1 SDIIKKRS
9 TTTTT
14 KTKTPT
20 PDPVT
25 SIEGND
31 VIIHLEQG
39 DIDTRKKKISKQ
51 SLRTILG

>member
-1 SDIIKKRS
+1 MKKYIDYYFSVVSDIIKKRS

-14 KTKTPT
+14 TTTPT

-39 DIDTRKKKISKQ
+39 D
-51 SLRTILG
+51 